1 MSETSP
7 FKHRTFE
14 PNCVIFS
21 EGDPAEAV
29 YVIKSGSVVIRIG
42 TRGDNP
48 QTVTTL
54 GEGDIFGELALLE
67 NRSHSATAV
76 AVEKTETVE
85 VPHEEFL
92 KRLNASDPIM
102 KVVVNRLVLRL
113 RELTSELEKRGD
125 FIW

>member
-7 FKHRTFE
+7 FKRRTFE
-14 PNCVIFS
+14 PNSVIFD
-21 EGDPAEAV
+21 EGDPAEAI
-29 YVIKSGSVVIRIG
+29 YVIKSGSVAIRIG

-54 GEGDIFGELALLE
+54 GKGEIFGELALLE
-67 NRSHSATAV
+67 NRSHLAAAV
-76 AVEKTETVE
+76 AVEKTEAVE
-85 VPHEEFL
+85 VPHDEFL

-102 KVVVNRLVLRL
+102 KTVVNRLVLRL

-125 FIW
+125 VIW